1 MIFKLR
7 AKFIVISM
15 IMIMAIL
22 IVAFTCN
29 YAFTK
34 ATMYEE
40 SVASLHRTIENGTP
54 DNLRTFIVTVDSTGT
69 IYQQQNYYNNNI
81 RTLVNSALNSKDA
94 IGEIK
99 SEQLRFIKK
108 SNRYGTVIAFTS
120 TMDEVIALD
129 NMMFFSIVITGF
141 CAIAFLIISIAM
153 AFSTTKPIAKA
164 IDNQKRLVSDASH
177 ELKTPITAIIASTD
191 VLLTSSHL
199 DSDEKQ
205 WVNSIKTSAED
216 MSFLIKDM
224 LELNMFDESKDGTK
238 LERIDL
244 SELVVSVCLNYETVL
259 FEQGKQFNYS
269 ADSGLYVYGNT
280 NMLRQLIKIF
290 LDNACKYSNEKGTID
305 LSLKYKQDKAI
316 LTVRNSGDPIPPE
329 EIERIFERFYRVDK
343 VRSSKSGS
351 GLGLSIAKRIAE
363 EHNTR
368 IGVSS
373 DNEATLFSV
382 TFKTVK

>member
-54 DNLRTFIVTVDSTGT
+54 DNLRTFIVTVDNTGT
-69 IYQQQNYYNNNI
+69 IYQQQNYYNDNI

-164 IDNQKRLVSDASH
+164 IDNQKRLISDASH

-305 LSLKYKQDKAI
+305 LALKYKQDKAI

-363 EHNTR
+363 THNTR